1 MIDWLKN
8 FIDNYTEG
16 MYLPNVQIKDVVEIL
31 IITVILYEIMLWI
44 KNTKAWMLLRGI
56 IMLGAFIL
64 LAWIFQMHTILYLAA
79 QSINV
84 LAIAAIV
91 VFQPEL
97 RRALEKLGEKNL
109 LSNINLF
116 DKSRENERFS
126 DMTADSI
133 VSACYAM
140 GNVCTGALI
149 VVEQAI
155 RLNEYE
161 MTGIE
166 LDCKVSSQVLI
177 NIFEHNT
184 PLHDGAVIIRGDR
197 ITSATCYLPLS
208 DNMSISKDLGTRH
221 RAALG
226 MSEVCDALVIVVSEE
241 TALSICSSV
250 DSAPVIVTFSGLTVM
265 SPTIYPSRSSPVVS
279 TVSAKTFLP
288 DFSLWIWR
296 FRGTASADASR

>member
-1 MIDWLKN
+1 MIDWMRN
-8 FIDNYTEG
+8 FIDNYTHG
-16 MYLPNVQIKDVVEIL
+16 MYFPKIQVMDIIEIL
-31 IITVILYEIMLWI
+31 IITVIVYEIMLWI

-56 IMLGAFIL
+56 IMLGVFIL
-64 LAWIFQMHTILYLAA
+64 LAWILQMHTILFLAA

-84 LAIAAIV
+84 LAIAAVV

-97 RRALEKLGEKNL
+97 RRALEKLGEKNIL
-109 LSNINLF
+109 NSINPF
-116 DKSRENERFS
+116 DKNRDNERFS
-126 DMTADSI
+126 DETADSI
-133 VSACYAM
+133 VRACYEM
-140 GNVCTGALI
+140 GSVCTGALI

-241 TALSICSSV
+241 T
-250 DSAPVIVTFSGLTVM
+250 GL
-265 SPTIYPSRSSPVVS
+265 
-279 TVSAKTFLP
+279 VSAAMVGRLTRGIKREQLREMLSQIQYRKSEQKRFT
-288 DFSLWIWR
+288 IRKGWR
-296 FRGTASADASR
+296 RR

>member
-1 MIDWLKN
+1 MMDWVRN
-8 FIDNYTEG
+8 FFDNYTRD
-16 MYLPNVQIKDVVEIL
+16 MYFPSIEIKDVIEIL
-31 IITVILYEIMLWI
+31 IIAVIVYEIMLWI

-56 IMLGAFIL
+56 IMLGIFIF
-64 LAWIFQMHTILYLAA
+64 LAWILRMQTILYLAA
-79 QSINV
+79 QSLNV
-84 LAIAAIV
+84 LAVAAVV

-109 LSNINLF
+109 LSSVNPF
-116 DKSRENERFS
+116 DKNRENERFS
-126 DMTADSI
+126 DETADSI
-133 VSACYAM
+133 VEACYEM
-140 GNVCTGALI
+140 GSVCTGALI

-184 PLHDGAVIIRGDR
+184 PLHDGAIIIRGDR

-208 DNMSISKDLGTRH
+208 DNMTISKDLGTRH

-241 TALSICSSV
+241 TGA
-250 DSAPVIVTFSGLTVM
+250 
-265 SPTIYPSRSSPVVS
+265 
-279 TVSAKTFLP
+279 VSAAMGGRLARGIKREELREMLSQIQYRKSEKER
-288 DFSLWIWR
+288 FSIWKGWR
-296 FRGTASADASR
+296 RK

>member
-1 MIDWLKN
+1 MIDWMRN
-8 FIDNYTEG
+8 FIDNYTHG
-16 MYLPNVQIKDVVEIL
+16 MYFPKIQIMDIIEIL
-31 IITVILYEIMLWI
+31 IITVIVYEIMLWI

-56 IMLGAFIL
+56 IMLGVFIL
-64 LAWIFQMHTILYLAA
+64 LAWIFQMHTILFLAA

-84 LAIAAIV
+84 LAIAAVV

-97 RRALEKLGEKNL
+97 RRALEKLGEKKILN
-109 LSNINLF
+109 SINPF
-116 DKSRENERFS
+116 DKNRDNERFS
-126 DMTADSI
+126 DETADSI
-133 VSACYAM
+133 VRACYEM
-140 GNVCTGALI
+140 GSVCTGALI

-241 TALSICSSV
+241 T
-250 DSAPVIVTFSGLTVM
+250 GL
-265 SPTIYPSRSSPVVS
+265 
-279 TVSAKTFLP
+279 VSAAMGGRLTRGIKREQLREMLSQIQYRKSEQKRFA
-288 DFSLWIWR
+288 IRKGWR
-296 FRGTASADASR
+296 RR

>member
-1 MIDWLKN
+1 MLSGISS
-8 FIDNYTEG
+8 FFDNYTNG
-16 MYLPNVQIKDVVEIL
+16 MYFPKVQVMDIIEIL
-31 IITVILYEIMLWI
+31 IVAVIVYEIMLWI

-56 IMLGAFIL
+56 IMLGVFIL

-84 LAIAAIV
+84 LAIAAVV

-109 LSNINLF
+109 LSNITLF
-116 DKSRENERFS
+116 DRNKENERFS
-126 DMTADSI
+126 DETADSI
-133 VSACYAM
+133 VTACYEM
-140 GNVCTGALI
+140 GKVCTGALI

-241 TALSICSSV
+241 T
-250 DSAPVIVTFSGLTVM
+250 GL
-265 SPTIYPSRSSPVVS
+265 
-279 TVSAKTFLP
+279 VSAAMGGVLERGLKREELRKKLSQIQYRNPETKR
-288 DFSLWIWR
+288 FSIRKGWR
-296 FRGTASADASR
+296 RK

>member
-8 FIDNYTEG
+8 FIGNYTG
-16 MYLPNVQIKDVVEIL
+16 DMYFPTIEVKDVVEIL

-116 DKSRENERFS
+116 DKGKDNERFS

-184 PLHDGAVIIRGDR
+184 PLHDGAVIIRGNR

-226 MSEVCDALVIVVSEE
+226 MSGVFDALVIVVSEE
-241 TALSICSSV
+241 TGLVSVAMGGTLTRGIKREELREKLSQIQYRNTE
-250 DSAPVIVTFSGLTVM
+250 PKKRFSIRKG
-265 SPTIYPSRSSPVVS
+265 
-279 TVSAKTFLP
+279 
-288 DFSLWIWR
+288 WR
-296 FRGTASADASR
+296 RK

>member
-1 MIDWLKN
+1 MIDWMRN
-8 FIDNYTEG
+8 FIDNYTHG
-16 MYLPNVQIKDVVEIL
+16 MYFPRIQVMDIIEIL
-31 IITVILYEIMLWI
+31 IITVIVYEIMLWI

-56 IMLGAFIL
+56 IMLGVFIL
-64 LAWIFQMHTILYLAA
+64 LARIFQMHTILFLAA

-84 LAIAAIV
+84 LAIAAVV

-97 RRALEKLGEKNL
+97 RRALEKLGEKNIL
-109 LSNINLF
+109 NSINPF
-116 DKSRENERFS
+116 DKNRDNERFS
-126 DMTADSI
+126 DETADSI
-133 VSACYAM
+133 VRACYEM
-140 GNVCTGALI
+140 GSVCTGALI

-161 MTGIE
+161 VTGIE

-241 TALSICSSV
+241 T
-250 DSAPVIVTFSGLTVM
+250 GL
-265 SPTIYPSRSSPVVS
+265 
-279 TVSAKTFLP
+279 VSAAMGGRLTRGIKREELREMLSQIQYRKSEQKRFA
-288 DFSLWIWR
+288 IRKGWR
-296 FRGTASADASR
+296 RR

>member
-1 MIDWLKN
+1 MMDWVRN
-8 FIDNYTEG
+8 FFDNYTRD
-16 MYLPNVQIKDVVEIL
+16 MYFPSIEIKDVVEIL
-31 IITVILYEIMLWI
+31 IITVIVYEIMLWI

-56 IMLGAFIL
+56 IMLGIFIF
-64 LAWIFQMHTILYLAA
+64 LAWILRMQTILYLAA
-79 QSINV
+79 QSLNV
-84 LAIAAIV
+84 LAVAAVV

-109 LSNINLF
+109 LSSVNPF
-116 DKSRENERFS
+116 DKNRENERFS
-126 DMTADSI
+126 DETADSI
-133 VSACYAM
+133 VEACYEM
-140 GNVCTGALI
+140 GSVCTGALI

-184 PLHDGAVIIRGDR
+184 PLHDGAIIVRGDR

-208 DNMSISKDLGTRH
+208 DNMTISKDLGTRH

-241 TALSICSSV
+241 TGA
-250 DSAPVIVTFSGLTVM
+250 
-265 SPTIYPSRSSPVVS
+265 
-279 TVSAKTFLP
+279 VSAAMGGRLTRGIKREELREMLSQIQYRKSEKKR
-288 DFSLWIWR
+288 FSIWKGWR
-296 FRGTASADASR
+296 RK

>member
-1 MIDWLKN
+1 MLVG
-8 FIDNYTEG
+8 FI
-16 MYLPNVQIKDVVEIL
+16 
-31 IITVILYEIMLWI
+31 
-44 KNTKAWMLLRGI
+44 
-56 IMLGAFIL
+56 F
-64 LAWIFQMHTILYLAA
+64 LAWLFQMHTILYLAA

-109 LSNINLF
+109 LSNINPF
-116 DKSRENERFS
+116 DKGNENERFS
-126 DMTADSI
+126 DITADSI
-133 VSACYAM
+133 VTACYEM
-140 GNVCTGALI
+140 GRVCTGALI

-184 PLHDGAVIIRGDR
+184 PLHDGAVIVRGDR

-208 DNMSISKDLGTRH
+208 DNMSLSKELGTRH
-221 RAALG
+221 RAG
-226 MSEVCDALVIVVSEE
+226 VGVSEATDSMTVIVSEE
-241 TALSICSSV
+241 TGQISVAYEGNLSR
-250 DSAPVIVTFSGLTVM
+250 GLTGAELEEELKKIQNKPDGTKEKKGKV
-265 SPTIYPSRSSPVVS
+265 SR
-279 TVSAKTFLP
+279 AKGR
-288 DFSLWIWR
+288 IWKGR
-296 FRGTASADASR
+296 PKHEKNR